1 MPVAT
6 TINRNERVVLFRCS
20 GEIGVSEIRRAFDQ
34 MMSDPGF
41 EPGIHALWDLR
52 TASIGVRVQEI
63 PDILSMIRERQD
75 ERGRGYR
82 VAILVGGSPDF
93 GLSTM
98 FEMKAATMPFDVR
111 VFRSYNQATQ
121 WLGTGQE

>member
-6 TINRNERVVLFRCS
+6 TIQPGERVVLFRCS
-20 GEIGVSEIRRAFDQ
+20 GEVVLSEIRRAFDQ

-41 EPGIHALWDLR
+41 EPGAHALWDLR
-52 TASIGVRVQEI
+52 AATIGVRAQEI
-63 PDILSMIRERQD
+63 PDILSMVSERQ
-75 ERGRGYR
+75 EKRGTGYR

-93 GLSTM
+93 GLSTL
-98 FEMKAATMPFDVR
+98 FEMSASKMPFSVR

-121 WLGTGQE
+121 WLGTGQD